1 MAMTNPYQQYQ
12 QNQVNMASPAELT
25 LMLYDGIVK
34 FTKQAKMYIDE
45 KNVEKANNS
54 IIRAQAILTELIST
68 LDMNYDIS
76 KNLYSLYDYMNR
88 RLIDA
93 NISKDKAALDE
104 VQGLAEE
111 FKATWTEVVKQ
122 VRKATY

>member
-1 MAMTNPYQQYQ
+1 MTNPYQQYQ

-111 FKATWTEVVKQ
+111 FKTTWSEVVKQ